1 MQAFRARIR
10 RVTLSFIIILL
21 CLFSLLLYLGLST
34 ILHRHIDEELVA
46 LARQESQRVELA
58 TGHIH
63 LVPPGER
70 SKEQKQNEEEEEEEE
85 EEEDDDEASDLFEH
99 EEEELRHAIRF
110 SVVFDQTG
118 KVLWSGDPAAAPS
131 PLAVPIITQVL
142 KGETV
147 FETILKPGRPP
158 IRRIFVPLH
167 IEDHGLLIFQ
177 TEKSLRFVQ
186 ETLWSLFLLLAGAST
201 GLLFLAWWGSGRL
214 AREALAPV
222 EALSQ
227 TAETISG
234 QTLSTRLSLT
244 APYMEFQRLA
254 QTFNGML
261 DRLQQVFESQ
271 RRFVADAAHELKTPL
286 TAMKGNFEVSLQR
299 TRSAEEYREVII
311 SNLTE
316 VDRLTGMT
324 KSLLTLAQFAGDRPP
339 LVLESINLC
348 PLVEEVVDELS
359 VLAQEGGIHL
369 QAECQSVPPLM
380 GDISQLKQA
389 LINLLDNALRATPF
403 GGTITV
409 RVRSLNTSIELTV
422 EDTGPGID
430 SRHLPHLF
438 ERFYRVDQARDR
450 QSGGTGLGLAIV
462 KEIVEA
468 HGGHIQAHSQVGKG
482 TTMTIT
488 LPTGKSRR

>member
-10 RVTLSFIIILL
+10 RVALTFIVLLL

-34 ILHRHIDEELVA
+34 ILHHHIDEELVM
-46 LARQESQRVELA
+46 LAQEESQRVELA
-58 TGHIH
+58 TGHVH
-63 LVPPGER
+63 VAPHRKAE
-70 SKEQKQNEEEEEEEE
+70 N
-85 EEEDDDEASDLFEH
+85 EH
-99 EEEELRHAIRF
+99 EDGFEKFDDEEELQQAIRY
-110 SVVFDQTG
+110 SAILDAAG
-118 KVLWSGDPAAAPS
+118 HILWSGQSTETRLPVAS
-131 PLAVPIITQVL
+131 QVITQVL

-147 FETILKPGRPP
+147 FETLDDPGHPH
-158 IRRIFVPLH
+158 IRRISIPLA
-167 IEDHGLLIFQ
+167 IEDHGRFILQ
-177 TEKSLRFVQ
+177 TEKSLQYIQ
-186 ETLWSLFLLLAGAST
+186 ETLQWLAWLLCGASAVLLL
-201 GLLFLAWWGSGRL
+201 FAWWGSGRL
-214 AREALAPV
+214 AGEALAPV

-234 QTLSTRLSLT
+234 QTLSTRLTLT
-244 APYMEFQRLA
+244 APYTEFQRLA
-254 QTFNGML
+254 RTFNSML
-261 DRLQQVFESQ
+261 DRLQQVFEGQ

-299 TRSAEEYREVII
+299 TRSAEEYRETII

-316 VDRLTGMT
+316 VDRLTAMT

-339 LVLESINLC
+339 LVLQTLDLL
-348 PLVEEVVDELS
+348 PLVQEVVSELS

-369 QAECQSVPPLM
+369 KVECQPVPPLM
-380 GDISQLKQA
+380 GDASQLKQA
-389 LINLLDNALRATPF
+389 LINLLDNALRHTPS

-409 RVRSLNTSIELTV
+409 RAGFHDTSIRLSV

-438 ERFYRVDQARDR
+438 ERFYRIDQARDR

-468 HGGHIQAHSQVGKG
+468 HGGHIEAHSQIGKG
-482 TTMTIT
+482 TTFTIT
-488 LPTGKSRR
+488 FPTGAKQR